1 MATAEELVP
10 FVQNAQI
17 LEMDK
22 KIFELENEIQSSKH
36 GADGYQENT
45 GSGMY
50 VCMYVCMYG
59 MICMYICMYRCMYV
73 AYSMSCYRGGGFCS
87 SG

>member
-10 FVQNAQI
+10 FVQSAQI

-22 KIFELENEIQSSKH
+22 KIFELEKQSQ
-36 GADGYQENT
+36 GPMENS

-50 VCMYVCMYG
+50 VCMYCMYVCMYVHV
-59 MICMYICMYRCMYV
+59 CMYV
-73 AYSMSCYRGGGFCS
+73 CMYVYMYMNV
-87 SG
+87 